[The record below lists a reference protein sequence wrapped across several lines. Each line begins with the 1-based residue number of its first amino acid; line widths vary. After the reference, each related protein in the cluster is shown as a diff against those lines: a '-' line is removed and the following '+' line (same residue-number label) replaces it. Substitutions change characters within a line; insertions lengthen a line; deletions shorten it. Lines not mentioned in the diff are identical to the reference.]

1 MRAIHDNDEL
11 AALCAGDTL
20 CLWAAQGLDGR
31 GRAWASDDG
40 DAVAVA
46 GHAISRRDRIAVHGP
61 AGAAVP
67 LVERVLAE
75 VGPSYR
81 PLGDPGLI
89 RAVVAGVPALAATK
103 GFGWMETTEAPAAAG
118 AARWLG
124 ARELPEATALLDA
137 AFPDSDARPGIG
149 EDERWAGVRDDAGRL
164 VALAAIVWPAPSVGL
179 IAGVA
184 VHPDARGLGLG
195 RTVCAFVTAE
205 AVARHGTA
213 ALMVD
218 EWNRTAVRLYEG
230 LGMRY
235 RPLLAAHVREAPA
248 RSRPR
253 RGFVIGQD
261 PGPT

>member
-1 MRAIHDNDEL
+1 MRAIHDQDEL

-20 CLWAAQGLDGR
+20 CLWAAQGLDGH

-40 DAVAVA
+40 RAVAVA
-46 GHAISRRDRIAVHGP
+46 GHAISRRDRIAVRGP
-61 AGAAVP
+61 ADAVAP

-75 VGPSYR
+75 VGPTYR

-89 RAVVAGVPALAATK
+89 GAIVAGVPALVATK
-103 GFGWMETTEAPAAAG
+103 AFGWMETTEAPPAMAAG
-118 AARWLG
+118 ARWLT

-137 AFPDSDARPGIG
+137 AFPESDARPGSRA
-149 EDERWAGVRDDAGRL
+149 DERWAGVRNDAGRL

-195 RTVCAFVTAE
+195 RTVCAFVAAE

-218 EWNRTAVRLYEG
+218 EWNRTAVRLYQG

-235 RPLLAAHVREAPA
+235 RPLLAAHVREATA
-248 RSRPR
+248 R
-253 RGFVIGQD
+253 
-261 PGPT
+261 T